1 MKKSI
6 LIIAIAILG
15 FGSSANAQESWNF
28 GIKGG
33 LNFSTITGDY
43 FNSPETRTG
52 LNFGLLAEIPLSDK
66 FSIQPEV
73 LYSAQGYDFASI
85 DEDNI
90 FDNDDNI
97 EYQVDYISVPVL
109 AEYYVIDGLSI
120 QAGPSFNF
128 KVNEE
133 LDYQPLEDAGDL
145 DKDRFDS
152 FGLNGV
158 AGLEY
163 KFNNGLF
170 LNGRYNYG
178 FTEVFEG
185 SDAHNS
191 VWQVGLG
198 YMF

>member
-1 MKKSI
+1 MKKSV
-6 LIIAIAILG
+6 LLIAIAILG
-15 FGSSANAQESWNF
+15 MGSSASAQEYWNF

-43 FNSPETRTG
+43 FESPKTRTG
-52 LNFGLLAEIPLSDK
+52 LNFGVLAEIPVSDK

-109 AEYYVIDGLSI
+109 AEFYVLDGLSI

-133 LDYQPLEDAGDL
+133 LDYQPRNDAGDIN
-145 DKDRFDS
+145 KDRFDS

-158 AGLEY
+158 VGLEY
-163 KFNNGLF
+163 KLNSGLF
-170 LNGRYNYG
+170 FDGRYNYG
-178 FTEVFEG
+178 FTEVYENSG
-185 SDAHNS
+185 AHNS
-191 VWQVGLG
+191 IFQVGLG
-198 YMF
+198 FMF